1 MTFRLPGLDERVTIN
16 GRTGSG
22 KSVFGAWL
30 LSRAPFHKMPY
41 VIVDLKGDDLLTS
54 IERVHDIGFEVPKRP
69 GLYRLHAEVGD
80 DDGMNRWL
88 DRVLARGGCGIHID
102 EGYLLPARSLPFQ
115 RVLAVGRSRKV
126 PVTTL
131 TQRPSWVSRY
141 VFSEADY
148 YVTFD
153 LNDKRDRDTVSLFT
167 PSDHPVWDMD
177 FKLPKHTSRWYD
189 VKRHV
194 SAHLGAVPA
203 PDRILT
209 YFDER
214 LRPRKRLI

>member
-1 MTFRLPGLDERVTIN
+1 MFRLPGVDERITIN

-41 VIVDLKGDDLLTS
+41 VIVDLKGDDLLNG
-54 IERVHDIGFEVPKRP
+54 IDRAKDIGFEVPKHP
-69 GLYRLHAEVGD
+69 GVYRLRAEVGD
-80 DDGMNRWL
+80 DDGMNGWL
-88 DRVLARGGCGIHID
+88 TRVLARGSCGIHID

-115 RVLAVGRSRKV
+115 RVLAVGRSRRV
-126 PVTTL
+126 PVVTL

-148 YVTFD
+148 YVAFD

-167 PSDHPVWDMD
+167 PGDDPVWNMD
-177 FKLPKHTSRWYD
+177 SKLEKHNSRWYD
-189 VKRHV
+189 VKKHV
-194 SAHLGAVPA
+194 SHLLGAVPH
-203 PDRILT
+203 PDAILEH
-209 YFDER
+209 FDAR